1 MTLVWSGVGNAS
13 SLTPRSAL
21 SLESVMAKYATQ
33 GNVQMPPLP
42 FQGLEVLTAQT
53 FSLGPTPSFMLI
65 LNNSNETAVSE
76 IRTSSFLNPTMVV

>member
-53 FSLGPTPSFMLI
+53 FSLVQLLIMLI
-65 LNNSNETAVSE
+65 LDYSNETPVSE